1 MKTIMTIRDRKCQI
15 KLSINSHQGAM
26 PDANSSLLLT
36 PMALAISSIR
46 HHQSTLTITIAITVG
61 NQKQHHDGHRETP
74 TPSMGRL

>member
-1 MKTIMTIRDRKCQI
+1 
-15 KLSINSHQGAM
+15 
-26 PDANSSLLLT
+26 
-36 PMALAISSIR
+36 MALAISSIR